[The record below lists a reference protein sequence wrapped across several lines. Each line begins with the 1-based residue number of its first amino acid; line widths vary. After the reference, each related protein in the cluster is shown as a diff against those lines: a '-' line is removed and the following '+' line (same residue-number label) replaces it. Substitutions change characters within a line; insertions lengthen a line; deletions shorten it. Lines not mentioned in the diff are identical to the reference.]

1 MTSLDEQLQL
11 KIKLENRFKPE
22 IKRVFNMILQD
33 FRSSYALRGLP
44 PRAQRY
50 TPAWQMTLEN
60 HYRRTQKAF
69 KNVVKNQKKQKEDED
84 KKELLALAL
93 LTWREQNVGKHA
105 EWLTHTTQLNM
116 TEAIRLARE
125 QFVQEGVIPT
135 DRDIALAATVIL
147 RRKFNGRISSI
158 AMSETQVSSEST
170 KFIGA
175 EIESDLTPKILGG
188 GLVATA
194 TIKTWRT
201 VGDSKVRKIHRA
213 AEGQMQQLTQPY
225 IIDNEFLM
233 YPGDSSM
240 GASAGNTANCR
251 CMSDF
256 SF

>member
-1 MTSLDEQLQL
+1 MVSLNDQLQL

-22 IKRVFNMILQD
+22 IKRVFNMVLQD

-50 TPAWQMTLEN
+50 SPAWQMVIEN

-69 KNVVKNQKKQKEDED
+69 KNVVKNQKKQKEDRD
-84 KKELLALAL
+84 KKELLAFAL

-105 EWLTHTTQLNM
+105 EWLTYTTQLNM

-125 QFVQEGVIPT
+125 QFAQEGVIPT
-135 DRDIALAATVIL
+135 DRDIALAATAIL
-147 RRKFNGRISSI
+147 RRKFEARISSI
-158 AMSETQVSSEST
+158 AMSETQVASEST

-188 GLVATA
+188 GLVATL
-194 TIKTWRT
+194 TSKMWRT
-201 VGDSKVRKIHRA
+201 MGDSKVRKIHTA
-213 AEGQMQQLTQPY
+213 AEEQIRQLTQPY
-225 IIDNEFLM
+225 IVDNEFLM

-251 CMSDF
+251 CISEYF
-256 SF
+256 F